1 MKNFLPEKVYDFLK
15 ALTMY
20 VLPPLATLYFA
31 LSEIWNFPYGEQ
43 VVGTITA
50 ITTCLSIILGISTQ
64 IYNKEGGE

>member
-1 MKNFLPEKVYDFLK
+1 MKKFLPEKVYDILK
-15 ALTMY
+15 AITMY

-31 LSEIWNFPYGEQ
+31 LSEIWNLPYGEQ

-64 IYNKEGGE
+64 IYNKGGE